1 MTMKKFINAP
11 DSFVDE
17 ALEGIVMAH
26 EDKVMLYPADSR
38 VVMRARRDLQG
49 NKVGIVTGGGFGHLP
64 VMIRFHRYTLFAH
77 PIIIH
82 FGGFADIRFTWQICA
97 QRRRN
102 AWKK

>member
-1 MTMKKFINAP
+1 MHRPPPIA
-11 DSFVDE
+11 
-17 ALEGIVMAH
+17 IH
-26 EDKVMLYPADSR
+26 EVCAQQHD
-38 VVMRARRDLQG
+38 
-49 NKVGIVTGGGFGHLP
+49 VTGLGVGEHFAPEQIGIGILQAAGQRKEHGGEEGLGHLP

-102 AWKK
+102 AWEK

>member
-1 MTMKKFINAP
+1 
-11 DSFVDE
+11 
-17 ALEGIVMAH
+17 
-26 EDKVMLYPADSR
+26 
-38 VVMRARRDLQG
+38 
-49 NKVGIVTGGGFGHLP
+49 LP